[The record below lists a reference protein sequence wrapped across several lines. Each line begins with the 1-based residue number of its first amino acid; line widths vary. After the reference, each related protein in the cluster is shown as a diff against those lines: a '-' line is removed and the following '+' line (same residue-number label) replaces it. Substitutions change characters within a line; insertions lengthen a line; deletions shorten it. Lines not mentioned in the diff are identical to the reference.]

1 MFVRVDAVL
10 GNLRDFPIGA
20 RAVERIDVG
29 SDAMTRRVLRLPSSA
44 GDLGIRLRDDR
55 RIADGDV
62 VFADDRRVIAVSVR
76 AEPVLVAAP
85 RSIAE
90 AVDVAHAL
98 GNRHIPIQRNGQ
110 TIVVA
115 YTDALETL
123 FATLGVPFERRSDAL
138 ARPFVHAFAPH
149 GHE

>member
-1 MFVRVDAVL
+1 MFVRVDALL
-10 GNLRDFPIGA
+10 GNLRDFPVGT
-20 RAVERIDVG
+20 RAVERIAVG

-44 GDLGIRLRDDR
+44 GDLGIRLGDDR

-62 VFADDRRVIAVSVR
+62 VFADERRVIAVSVR
-76 AEPVLVAAP
+76 AEPVLVVTP
-85 RSIAE
+85 RTIAE

-98 GNRHIPIQRNGQ
+98 GNRHIPLQHDGA

-115 YTDALETL
+115 YADALESL
-123 FATLGVPFERRSDAL
+123 FAMLGVPFERRSDAL

-149 GHE
+149 AHE